1 MSKIFRT
8 CRVCVLVFLTAF
20 CLMSGIKAQAA
31 TANEKT
37 AFAFFT
43 DTMGLSPAAACG
55 VMSNIKC
62 ESGFSPTISGMGGA
76 YGICQWTGLRK
87 SRLQSWCAGKGYSA
101 SSLKGQLH
109 YLQYELKT
117 YFPRV
122 NNYLKSVSNT
132 SAGAYNAAFYFC
144 YYFEAP
150 FNTYSTSVYRGKQ
163 AQSTYWK
170 SLGASSTYVTA
181 EVAGNGIRLNWNG
194 RSENT
199 YQVNRA
205 DSSGGSY
212 TVIATIAAGAKS
224 TYTDKN
230 AAVGKKYYYYIQP
243 VSSGGKLL
251 GKSNKVS
258 CSAKPSLEDEACSI
272 VLSKTEYIYSGKACR
287 PAVKVTYNG
296 SVLKSGTHYTVSYS
310 NNKNAGTATL
320 RVVGKGRYCGSQKLD
335 YTIQKAN
342 QNLKVSPIHAVMKT
356 GLVSVKASAKGKITL
371 RSEDCSV
378 AVIKKGKL
386 SLKKPGITRITVTA
400 SATKNYNA
408 VSKSIVLTVTPAR
421 PVISGGSSFA
431 SGKAVLKWR
440 KENGLDGYQIQY
452 TAASKFSS
460 GVSSVT
466 VSGDTASC
474 IFEGLPGGK
483 TCRFRIRS
491 YIILNNKKVYS
502 QWSKIKTV
510 KLKK

>member
-150 FNTYSTSVYRGKQ
+150 FNTYSTSV
-163 AQSTYWK
+163 
-170 SLGASSTYVTA
+170 
-181 EVAGNGIRLNWNG
+181 
-194 RSENT
+194 
-199 YQVNRA
+199 
-205 DSSGGSY
+205 
-212 TVIATIAAGAKS
+212 
-224 TYTDKN
+224 
-230 AAVGKKYYYYIQP
+230 
-243 VSSGGKLL
+243 
-251 GKSNKVS
+251 
-258 CSAKPSLEDEACSI
+258 
-272 VLSKTEYIYSGKACR
+272 
-287 PAVKVTYNG
+287 
-296 SVLKSGTHYTVSYS
+296 
-310 NNKNAGTATL
+310 
-320 RVVGKGRYCGSQKLD
+320 
-335 YTIQKAN
+335 
-342 QNLKVSPIHAVMKT
+342 
-356 GLVSVKASAKGKITL
+356 
-371 RSEDCSV
+371 
-378 AVIKKGKL
+378 
-386 SLKKPGITRITVTA
+386 
-400 SATKNYNA
+400 
-408 VSKSIVLTVTPAR
+408 
-421 PVISGGSSFA
+421 
-431 SGKAVLKWR
+431 
-440 KENGLDGYQIQY
+440 
-452 TAASKFSS
+452 
-460 GVSSVT
+460 
-466 VSGDTASC
+466 
-474 IFEGLPGGK
+474 
-483 TCRFRIRS
+483 
-491 YIILNNKKVYS
+491 
-502 QWSKIKTV
+502 
-510 KLKK
+510 